1 MIVKPYRITNR
12 APWCALKEWGADGC
26 CPPGRSLADELDF
39 AYVIEFCSTGKGFTQ
54 GQGC

>member
-1 MIVKPYRITNR
+1 M
-12 APWCALKEWGADGC
+12 GAVHA
-26 CPPGRSLADELDF
+26 GRSLADELDF